1 MAVFLPFLV
10 STRPTQT
17 TKAKTLGF
25 FFSNLFATSSFFGLF
40 LCVLS
45 KQTSFFCFC
54 CFRKIWTLSENRKKY
69 FKGKKKQRENKQIIF
84 EFDLFLFNCY
94 LFAVYFFVVVEV
106 PAAKCWSCN
115 FFIFFLFRQGGE
127 SLRQVQNFCI
137 KKTENFPSI

>member
-17 TKAKTLGF
+17 TKSKTLGF

-69 FKGKKKQRENKQIIF
+69 FKGKKNK
-84 EFDLFLFNCY
+84 EKTSKLY
-94 LFAVYFFVVVEV
+94 LSLTF
-106 PAAKCWSCN
+106 
-115 FFIFFLFRQGGE
+115 FFLIVIYSRCIFLLLLRYLLLNVGVVT
-127 SLRQVQNFCI
+127 SLSFFCSGKEGRVCGRCKI
-137 KKTENFPSI
+137 FA